1 MRNRFLILFLV
12 VATLFA
18 CSSDSMSTDDMN
30 KPGGERP
37 FKAKNL
43 EGTFEFGP
51 GVEPS
56 IGCDGKDFTGQDLFG
71 LIAEGEGTIP
81 HLGLSTV
88 IEEWC
93 WSIPDLFV
101 NENLGDR
108 KVTFT
113 AANGDMLVGEITSIV
128 YPGLENGDFSV
139 FIEEVNITGGSGR
152 FENACG
158 TITQTVVT
166 AEDETQTPPNTTGT
180 FTYSAEGT
188 ISYNCPPEE

>member
-1 MRNRFLILFLV
+1 MKNPFLLLCV
-12 VATLFA
+12 VLATLFA
-18 CSSDSMSTDDMN
+18 CNSDSLSTDDME
-30 KPGGERP
+30 KKGGERP

-43 EGTFEFGP
+43 EGTYEYGP

-56 IGCDGKDFTGQDLFG
+56 IGCDGQDFTGEDLFG
-71 LIAEGEGTIP
+71 LIAEGGGTIS

-88 IEEWC
+88 LEEWC

-101 NENLGDR
+101 NGNIGER
-108 KVTFT
+108 MVTFT
-113 AANGDMLVGEITSIV
+113 AANGDQLVGEITSIV
-128 YPGLENGDFSV
+128 YPGLEDNDFSV

-166 AEDETQTPPNTTGT
+166 SEDDESTPDRTFGT

-188 ISYNCPPEE
+188 IKYNCNEE